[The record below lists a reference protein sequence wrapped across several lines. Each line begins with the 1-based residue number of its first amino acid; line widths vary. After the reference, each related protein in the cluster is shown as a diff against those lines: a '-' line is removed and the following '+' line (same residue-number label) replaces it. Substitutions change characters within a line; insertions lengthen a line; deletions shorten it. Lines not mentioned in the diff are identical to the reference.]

1 MVENV
6 DLLNE
11 GFLPE
16 KKGQFV
22 FFHGAKNI
30 IKPWVYPWYQNMSSL
45 SGLRC
50 PLLYDVVHDI
60 RVVKS
65 SISSGSNLE
74 KSLFMSTQSRYV

>member
-1 MVENV
+1 
-6 DLLNE
+6 
-11 GFLPE
+11 
-16 KKGQFV
+16 
-22 FFHGAKNI
+22 
-30 IKPWVYPWYQNMSSL
+30 MSSL